1 MTRRM
6 TRGMTTS
13 TRTAPARPPAPAA
26 EHGGRRRR
34 RPARLGLHAFLM
46 TVSLAF
52 LAPLLLAVY
61 ASLRPY
67 EETAEHGY
75 FSLPRHLS
83 FDYYKQAFSDS
94 GMSKYFVNSLIIAVP
109 GVLLTLFF
117 ASFVAFAVSRLKMR
131 GGLILLMVFTAG
143 NLLPQQ
149 VIVTPLY
156 VLFTKIN
163 LPYWMSDS
171 MTMYDSYWAVIAVQ
185 VGFQVG
191 FCVFVLA
198 NFMRT
203 LPLEILEAA
212 VVDGAGVWTRYWRIT
227 LPLCRPALAALGT
240 LQFTWM
246 YNDFLWALVL
256 MSSGDKLPVT
266 SALNNLRGQFFTD
279 YNLLAAGSVL
289 VALPTLIVFQ
299 LLHKHFIAGLTLG
312 STK

>member
-1 MTRRM
+1 MTSAVSARPSQHASAAA
-6 TRGMTTS
+6 GGP
-13 TRTAPARPPAPAA
+13 PAR
-26 EHGGRRRR
+26 RRV
-34 RPARLGLHAFLM
+34 RPARLGLHTFLM
-46 TVSLAF
+46 VVSLAF

-67 EETAEHGY
+67 QETAKYGY

-83 FDYYKQAFSDS
+83 FDYYKQAFTQ
-94 GMSKYFVNSLIIAVP
+94 GEMSKYFINSLIIAVP
-109 GVLLTLFF
+109 ALLLTLFF
-117 ASFVAFAVSRLKMR
+117 ASFVAFAASRIQLR
-131 GGLILLMVFTAG
+131 GRVFLLIMFTAG

-156 VLFTKIN
+156 VLFNRIP

-171 MTMYDSYWAVIAVQ
+171 LTMYDSYWAVIAVQ
-185 VGFQVG
+185 VAFQTG

-203 LPLEILEAA
+203 LPMEIIEAA
-212 VVDGAGVWTRYWRIT
+212 IVDGAGVWTQYWRIT
-227 LPLCRPALAALGT
+227 LPLCRPAIAALAT

-246 YNDFLWALVL
+246 YNDFLWALVF
-256 MSSGDKLPVT
+256 MSSGDKLPIT

-289 VALPTLIVFQ
+289 VALPTILVFMILQ
-299 LLHKHFIAGLTLG
+299 RQFIAGLTLG
-312 STK
+312 ASKG

>member
-1 MTRRM
+1 MITDIR
-6 TRGMTTS
+6 
-13 TRTAPARPPAPAA
+13 PAPAPA
-26 EHGGRRRR
+26 VDPVSGSVRRRV
-34 RPARLGLHAFLM
+34 RPGRLGLHAFLM

-67 EETAEHGY
+67 EETAEYGY

-83 FDYYKQAFSDS
+83 FDYYKQAFTDS
-94 GMSKYFVNSLIIAVP
+94 GMGKYFLNSILIAVP
-109 GVLLTLFF
+109 GVLLTLFL
-117 ASFVAFAVSRLKMR
+117 ASFVAFSVTRLKMR
-131 GGLILLMVFTAG
+131 GGLVLLMVFTAG

-156 VLFTKIN
+156 VLFTKIE

-185 VGFQVG
+185 VAFQVG

-203 LPLEILEAA
+203 LPIEIIEAA

-227 LPLCRPALAALGT
+227 LPLCRPALAALAT

-246 YNDFLWALVL
+246 YNDFLWALVFI
-256 MSSGDKLPVT
+256 SDGDKLPVT

-289 VALPTLIVFQ
+289 VALPTVLVF
-299 LLHKHFIAGLTLG
+299 LLLQRHFIAGLTLG
-312 STK
+312 ANKG

>member
-1 MTRRM
+1 MTLD
-6 TRGMTTS
+6 
-13 TRTAPARPPAPAA
+13 TAQAPAA
-26 EHGGRRRR
+26 A
-34 RPARLGLHAFLM
+34 RPTPPAQPRKRLLRPGRLGLHAFLM

-67 EETAEHGY
+67 DETSENGY
-75 FSLPRHLS
+75 FSLPKKLS
-83 FDYYKQAFSDS
+83 FDYYQQAFSDS
-94 GMSKYFVNSLIIAVP
+94 GMTKYFVNTLIIAVP
-109 GVLLTLFF
+109 GVLLALFF
-117 ASFVAFAVSRLKMR
+117 ASFVAFAVARLKMR
-131 GGLILLMVFTAG
+131 GSILLLMLFTAG

-156 VLFTKIN
+156 VVFNRIP

-171 MTMYDSYWAVIAVQ
+171 MTMFDSYWAVISVQ
-185 VGFQVG
+185 VGFQIG

-203 LPLEILEAA
+203 LPQEILEAA
-212 VVDGAGVWTRYWRIT
+212 IVDGASVWTQYWRIT

-246 YNDFLWALVL
+246 YNDFLWALVFI
-256 MSSGDKLPVT
+256 SDGDKLPIT

-279 YNLLAAGSVL
+279 YNLLAAGSVI
-289 VALPTLIVFQ
+289 VALPTLLVF
-299 LLHKHFIAGLTLG
+299 LLLQRHFIAGLTLG
-312 STK
+312 STKG

>member
-1 MTRRM
+1 
-6 TRGMTTS
+6 
-13 TRTAPARPPAPAA
+13 
-26 EHGGRRRR
+26 
-34 RPARLGLHAFLM
+34 M
-46 TVSLAF
+46 TVSATTVPPALRPAPTTPARRRGRFGVHLFLFAVSFAF

-67 EETAEHGY
+67 EETAKYGY

-83 FDYYKQAFSDS
+83 FDYYQQAFADS
-94 GMSKYFVNSLIIAVP
+94 GMGKYFLNSLLIAVP
-109 GVLLTLFF
+109 GVLLTLFL
-117 ASFVAFAVSRLKMR
+117 ASFVAFAVSRVRIR
-131 GGLILLMVFTAG
+131 GGILLLMLFTAG

-156 VLFTKIN
+156 VLFNKIP

-171 MTMYDSYWAVIAVQ
+171 LTMYDSLWAVIAVQ
-185 VGFQVG
+185 IAFQLG

-203 LPLEILEAA
+203 LPREILEAA
-212 VVDGAGVWTRYWRIT
+212 IVDGAGLWTQYWRVT

-246 YNDFLWALVL
+246 YNDFLWGLVFL
-256 MSSGDKLPVT
+256 SDGDKLPVT

-289 VALPTLIVFQ
+289 VALPTIVVF
-299 LLHKHFIAGLTLG
+299 LLLQRHFIAGLTLG
-312 STK
+312 ASKG

>member
-1 MTRRM
+1 MT
-6 TRGMTTS
+6 S
-13 TRTAPARPPAPAA
+13 AVAARPTQHAEAA
-26 EHGGRRRR
+26 TGDSRGRRRV

-46 TVSLAF
+46 VVSLAF

-67 EETAEHGY
+67 QETAQYGY

-83 FDYYKQAFSDS
+83 FDYYKQAFTE
-94 GMSKYFVNSLIIAVP
+94 GEMSKYFVNSLIIAVP
-109 GVLLTLFF
+109 ALLLTLFF
-117 ASFVAFAVSRLKMR
+117 ASFVAFSVSRIQLR
-131 GGLILLMVFTAG
+131 GRVLLLVMFTAG

-156 VLFTKIN
+156 ALFNRIP

-171 MTMYDSYWAVIAVQ
+171 MTMYDSYWAVVAVQ
-185 VGFQVG
+185 VAFQTG

-203 LPLEILEAA
+203 LPMEIIEAA
-212 VVDGAGVWTRYWRIT
+212 IVDGAGVWTQYWRIT
-227 LPLCRPALAALGT
+227 LPLCRPAIAALAT

-246 YNDFLWALVL
+246 YNDFLWALVF
-256 MSSGDKLPVT
+256 MSSGDKLPIT

-289 VALPTLIVFQ
+289 VALPTILVFMILQ
-299 LLHKHFIAGLTLG
+299 RQFIAGLTLG
-312 STK
+312 ASKG

>member
-1 MTRRM
+1 MT
-6 TRGMTTS
+6 S
-13 TRTAPARPPAPAA
+13 VVAARPSQHVKAA
-26 EHGGRRRR
+26 TGEPPGRRRA
-34 RPARLGLHAFLM
+34 RPARLGLHTFLM
-46 TVSLAF
+46 VVSLAF

-67 EETAEHGY
+67 QETAKYGY

-83 FDYYKQAFSDS
+83 FDYYQQAFTE
-94 GMSKYFVNSLIIAVP
+94 GEMSKYFVNSLIIAVP
-109 GVLLTLFF
+109 ALLLTLFF
-117 ASFVAFAVSRLKMR
+117 ASFVAFSVSRIQLR
-131 GGLILLMVFTAG
+131 GRVFLLVMFTAG

-156 VLFTKIN
+156 ALFNRIP

-171 MTMYDSYWAVIAVQ
+171 MTMYDSYWAVVAVQ
-185 VGFQVG
+185 VAFQTG

-203 LPLEILEAA
+203 LPMEIIEAA
-212 VVDGAGVWTRYWRIT
+212 IVDGAGVWTQYWRIT
-227 LPLCRPALAALGT
+227 LPLCRPAVAALAT

-246 YNDFLWALVL
+246 YNDFLWALVF
-256 MSSGDKLPVT
+256 MSSGDKLPIT

-289 VALPTLIVFQ
+289 VALPTILVFMILQ
-299 LLHKHFIAGLTLG
+299 RQFIAGLTLG
-312 STK
+312 ASKG

>member
-1 MTRRM
+1 
-6 TRGMTTS
+6 MTTDI
-13 TRTAPARPPAPAA
+13 RPAPAPVVHPVA
-26 EHGGRRRR
+26 GPGRPRV
-34 RPARLGLHAFLM
+34 RPGRLGLHAFLM

-67 EETAEHGY
+67 EETAEYGY

-83 FDYYKQAFSDS
+83 FDYYRQAFVDS
-94 GMSKYFVNSLIIAVP
+94 GMSKYFLNSILIAVP
-109 GVLLTLFF
+109 GVLLTLFL
-117 ASFVAFAVSRLKMR
+117 ASFVAFSVTRLKMR
-131 GGLILLMVFTAG
+131 GGLVLLMVFTAG

-156 VLFTKIN
+156 VLFTKID

-185 VGFQVG
+185 VAFQVG

-203 LPLEILEAA
+203 LPIEIIEAA

-227 LPLCRPALAALGT
+227 LPLCRPALAALAT

-246 YNDFLWALVL
+246 YNDFLWALVFI
-256 MSSGDKLPVT
+256 SDGDKLPVT

-289 VALPTLIVFQ
+289 VALPTVLVF
-299 LLHKHFIAGLTLG
+299 LLLQRHFIAGLTLG
-312 STK
+312 ASKG

>member
-1 MTRRM
+1 M
-6 TRGMTTS
+6 
-13 TRTAPARPPAPAA
+13 TAPAAPSAPPA
-26 EHGGRRRR
+26 RRRR
-34 RPARLGLHAFLM
+34 RFGVHLFL
-46 TVSLAF
+46 TAVSLAF

-67 EETAEHGY
+67 QETAAHGY

-83 FDYYKQAFSDS
+83 LDYYKQAFVDS
-94 GMSKYFVNSLIIAVP
+94 GMSKYFLNSLVIAVP
-109 GVLLTLFF
+109 GVLLTLFL
-117 ASFVAFAVSRLKMR
+117 ASFVAFAVSRLRIR
-131 GGLILLMVFTAG
+131 GGIVLLMVFTAG

-156 VLFTKIN
+156 VLFNKIP

-171 MTMYDSYWAVIAVQ
+171 LTMYDSLWAVIAVQ
-185 VGFQVG
+185 VAFQLG

-203 LPLEILEAA
+203 LPREILEAA
-212 VVDGAGVWTRYWRIT
+212 IVDGAGVWAQYWRVT

-246 YNDFLWALVL
+246 YNDFLWGLVFL
-256 MSSGDKLPVT
+256 SEGDKLPVT

-289 VALPTLIVFQ
+289 VALPTILVF
-299 LLHKHFIAGLTLG
+299 LLLQRHFIAGLTLG
-312 STK
+312 ASKG

>member
-1 MTRRM
+1 MTV
-6 TRGMTTS
+6 T
-13 TRTAPARPPAPAA
+13 TRTAPVRADAPAEPA
-26 EHGGRRRR
+26 QRK
-34 RPARLGLHAFLM
+34 RPRVRPGRLGVHAFLM

-94 GMSKYFVNSLIIAVP
+94 GMGKYFVNSLIIAVP
-109 GVLLTLFF
+109 GVLLTLFL
-117 ASFVAFAVSRLKMR
+117 ASFVAFAVTRLQMR
-131 GGLILLMVFTAG
+131 GGLVLLMVFTAG

-156 VLFTKIN
+156 VLFNKID

-171 MTMYDSYWAVIAVQ
+171 MTMYDSYWAVLAVQ
-185 VGFQVG
+185 VAFQVG

-203 LPLEILEAA
+203 LPMEIVEAA
-212 VVDGAGVWTRYWRIT
+212 RVDGAGVWTQYWRIT
-227 LPLCRPALAALGT
+227 VPLCRPALAALGT

-246 YNDFLWALVL
+246 YNDFLWALVFI
-256 MSSGDKLPVT
+256 SNGEKLPVT

-289 VALPTLIVFQ
+289 VALPTVLVF
-299 LLHKHFIAGLTLG
+299 LLLQRHFIAGLTLG
-312 STK
+312 ASKG

>member
-1 MTRRM
+1 MITDIR
-6 TRGMTTS
+6 
-13 TRTAPARPPAPAA
+13 PAPVPAVSPVS
-26 EHGGRRRR
+26 GPRRRR
-34 RPARLGLHAFLM
+34 VRPGRLGLHAFLM

-67 EETAEHGY
+67 EETAEYGY

-94 GMSKYFVNSLIIAVP
+94 GMSKYFLNSILIAVP
-109 GVLLTLFF
+109 GVLLTLFL
-117 ASFVAFAVSRLKMR
+117 ASFVAFSVTRLKMR
-131 GGLILLMVFTAG
+131 GGLVLLMVFTAG

-156 VLFTKIN
+156 VLFTKIE

-185 VGFQVG
+185 VAFQVG

-203 LPLEILEAA
+203 LPIEIIEAA
-212 VVDGAGVWTRYWRIT
+212 VVDGAGVWTQYWRIT
-227 LPLCRPALAALGT
+227 LPLCRPALAALAT

-246 YNDFLWALVL
+246 YNDFLWALVFI
-256 MSSGDKLPVT
+256 SDGDKLPVT

-289 VALPTLIVFQ
+289 VALPTVLVF
-299 LLHKHFIAGLTLG
+299 LLLQRHFIAGLTLG
-312 STK
+312 ANKG

>member
-1 MTRRM
+1 MTLSA
-6 TRGMTTS
+6 TP
-13 TRTAPARPPAPAA
+13 APARARSR
-26 EHGGRRRR
+26 G
-34 RPARLGLHAFLM
+34 RLGVHAFLLV
-46 TVSLAF
+46 VSLAF

-67 EETAEHGY
+67 EETAKYGY

-83 FDYYKQAFSDS
+83 FDYYRQAFVDS
-94 GMSKYFVNSLIIAVP
+94 GMGKYFVNSLVIAVP
-109 GVLLTLFF
+109 GVLITLFL
-117 ASFVAFAVSRLKMR
+117 ASFVAFAVARLRIR
-131 GGLILLMVFTAG
+131 GGTVLLMVFTAG

-156 VLFTKIN
+156 VLFNKIP

-171 MTMYDSYWAVIAVQ
+171 LTVYDSYWAVIAVQ
-185 VGFQVG
+185 IAFQLG

-198 NFMRT
+198 HFMRT
-203 LPLEILEAA
+203 LPVEILEAA
-212 VVDGAGVWTRYWRIT
+212 IVDGAGVWARYRRVT

-246 YNDFLWALVL
+246 YNDFLWGLVFL
-256 MSSGDKLPVT
+256 SDGDKLPVT

-289 VALPTLIVFQ
+289 VALPTILVFLALQ
-299 LLHKHFIAGLTLG
+299 RHFIAGLTLG
-312 STK
+312 ASKG

>member
-1 MTRRM
+1 MTVD
-6 TRGMTTS
+6 
-13 TRTAPARPPAPAA
+13 TAPARPAAQPAPLPPAA
-26 EHGGRRRR
+26 VRRGL
-34 RPARLGLHAFLM
+34 RPGRLGVHAFLM
-46 TVSLAF
+46 AVSLAF

-67 EETAEHGY
+67 DETSRYGY

-83 FDYYKQAFSDS
+83 FDYYRQAFADS
-94 GMSKYFVNSLIIAVP
+94 GMTKYFVNTMIIAVP
-109 GVLLTLFF
+109 GVLVTLFL
-117 ASFVAFAVSRLKMR
+117 ASFVAFALARLKMR
-131 GGLILLMVFTAG
+131 GGIVLLMLFTAG

-156 VLFTKIN
+156 VVFNRIP

-171 MTMYDSYWAVIAVQ
+171 MTMYDSYWAVVVVQ
-185 VGFQVG
+185 IGFQIG

-203 LPLEILEAA
+203 LPQEILEAA
-212 VVDGAGVWTRYWRIT
+212 VVDGAGVWTQYWRIT

-246 YNDFLWALVL
+246 YNDFLWALVFV
-256 MSSGDKLPVT
+256 SDGDKLPIT

-279 YNLLAAGSVL
+279 YNLLAAGSVI
-289 VALPTLIVFQ
+289 VALPTLVVF
-299 LLHKHFIAGLTLG
+299 LLLQRHFIAGLTLG
-312 STK
+312 SSKG

>member
-1 MTRRM
+1 MTASA
-6 TRGMTTS
+6 TTAPP
-13 TRTAPARPPAPAA
+13 TLRPAPARRQP
-26 EHGGRRRR
+26 RRRR
-34 RPARLGLHAFLM
+34 GRFGIHLFLGA
-46 TVSLAF
+46 VSLTF

-67 EETAEHGY
+67 EETAEYGY

-83 FDYYKQAFSDS
+83 FDYYRQAFTNAEM
-94 GMSKYFVNSLIIAVP
+94 GKYFLNSALIAVP
-109 GVLLTLFF
+109 GVLLTLFL
-117 ASFVAFAVSRLKMR
+117 ASFVAFAVSRLRMR
-131 GGLILLMVFTAG
+131 GGIVLLMLFTAG

-156 VLFTKIN
+156 VLFNNIP

-171 MTMYDSYWAVIAVQ
+171 LMLYDSRWAVIAVQ
-185 VGFQVG
+185 TAFQLG

-203 LPLEILEAA
+203 LPREILEAA
-212 VVDGAGVWTRYWRIT
+212 IVDGAGVWTQYRRIT

-246 YNDFLWALVL
+246 YNDFLWGLVFL
-256 MSSGDKLPVT
+256 SDGDKLPVT

-289 VALPTLIVFQ
+289 VALPTVLVF
-299 LLHKHFIAGLTLG
+299 LLLQRHFIAGLTLG
-312 STK
+312 ASKG

>member
-1 MTRRM
+1 MTAE
-6 TRGMTTS
+6 
-13 TRTAPARPPAPAA
+13 TAPAVGAALPAA
-26 EHGGRRRR
+26 RR
-34 RPARLGLHAFLM
+34 RPVRPGRLGLHAFLM

-67 EETAEHGY
+67 EETAAHGY
-75 FSLPRHLS
+75 FSLPRNLS
-83 FDYYKQAFSDS
+83 FDYYRQAFTDS

-109 GVLLTLFF
+109 GVLLALFL
-117 ASFVAFAVSRLKMR
+117 ASFVAFAVARLRMR
-131 GGLILLMVFTAG
+131 GGMVLLMLFTAG

-156 VLFTKIN
+156 VMFNRIP
-163 LPYWMSDS
+163 LPYWMSES
-171 MTMYDSYWAVIAVQ
+171 MTMYDSFWAVIAVQ
-185 VGFQVG
+185 VGFQTG

-212 VVDGAGVWTRYWRIT
+212 RVDGAGVWTQYWRIT

-246 YNDFLWALVL
+246 YNDFLWALVFV
-256 MSSGDKLPVT
+256 SDGDKLPIT

-279 YNLLAAGSVL
+279 YNLLAAGSVI
-289 VALPTLIVFQ
+289 VALPTILVF
-299 LLHKHFIAGLTLG
+299 LLLQRQFIAGLTLG
-312 STK
+312 SSKG